1 MKNLSLQTRYSIA
14 QGLYWAAGCALFG
27 FVAVFLKEK
36 GLGNTE
42 IGLTVG
48 LASLAS
54 CCLSPLLS
62 SLAAKHNKISIQEY
76 LILFLIITM
85 ILFCSLSLFA
95 LPAILTM
102 VLFGLLYCLN
112 VSTNPFLSQMVMNY
126 SQEGKRVDFGSARGI
141 GSISYA
147 IAAVVLGQLISG
159 IGVHFLGLIYMI
171 GMAALILLLQS
182 MPKTYP
188 ASSVKK
194 EAVRHQTK
202 NKEKSFITRYPLFF
216 ILLTGFSLCFMVSSC
231 MSTYM
236 INIID
241 KIGMSQS
248 LLGVCLFM
256 MAASELPMMMMAPR
270 LKSRFGLM
278 PVLLIAALA
287 YGVRNICIATADSM
301 MMLIIGLIFHGM
313 SYGVF
318 TALIT
323 DYAGSALAAEDRML
337 GQSWI
342 AISTTG
348 IGGTIGN
355 LFGGMLQDV
364 FGLSVLL
371 KLCIVITV
379 IGIMIAVSGILRD
392 SAFSEDLTHLL
403 RRKKS
408 CYRVNQ
414 HSSIG

>member
-1 MKNLSLQTRYSIA
+1 
-14 QGLYWAAGCALFG
+14 
-27 FVAVFLKEK
+27 
-36 GLGNTE
+36 
-42 IGLTVG
+42 
-48 LASLAS
+48 
-54 CCLSPLLS
+54 
-62 SLAAKHNKISIQEY
+62 
-76 LILFLIITM
+76 
-85 ILFCSLSLFA
+85 
-95 LPAILTM
+95 
-102 VLFGLLYCLN
+102 
-112 VSTNPFLSQMVMNY
+112 
-126 SQEGKRVDFGSARGI
+126 
-141 GSISYA
+141 
-147 IAAVVLGQLISG
+147 
-159 IGVHFLGLIYMI
+159 
-171 GMAALILLLQS
+171 
-182 MPKTYP
+182 
-188 ASSVKK
+188 
-194 EAVRHQTK
+194 
-202 NKEKSFITRYPLFF
+202 
-216 ILLTGFSLCFMVSSC
+216 MVSSC

-301 MMLIIGLIFHGM
+301 MMLIIGLIFQGM

-392 SAFSEDLTHLL
+392 SSFSEDLTHLL

>member
-188 ASSVKK
+188 ASSIKRGGSSSDEEQRK
-194 EAVRHQTK
+194 IIHHPISA
-202 NKEKSFITRYPLFF
+202 FF

-301 MMLIIGLIFHGM
+301 MMLIIGLIFQGM

-355 LFGGMLQDV
+355 LLEECCRMYSD
-364 FGLSVLL
+364 
-371 KLCIVITV
+371 
-379 IGIMIAVSGILRD
+379 
-392 SAFSEDLTHLL
+392 
-403 RRKKS
+403 
-408 CYRVNQ
+408 YRYF
-414 HSSIG
+414 

>member
-1 MKNLSLQTRYSIA
+1 M
-14 QGLYWAAGCALFG
+14 
-27 FVAVFLKEK
+27 
-36 GLGNTE
+36 GNTE

-188 ASSVKK
+188 ASSIK
-194 EAVRHQTK
+194 R
-202 NKEKSFITRYPLFF
+202 
-216 ILLTGFSLCFMVSSC
+216 GGSS
-231 MSTYM
+231 SDEEQRK
-236 INIID
+236 IIHHP
-241 KIGMSQS
+241 I
-248 LLGVCLFM
+248 
-256 MAASELPMMMMAPR
+256 
-270 LKSRFGLM
+270 
-278 PVLLIAALA
+278 
-287 YGVRNICIATADSM
+287 
-301 MMLIIGLIFHGM
+301 
-313 SYGVF
+313 
-318 TALIT
+318 
-323 DYAGSALAAEDRML
+323 
-337 GQSWI
+337 
-342 AISTTG
+342 
-348 IGGTIGN
+348 
-355 LFGGMLQDV
+355 
-364 FGLSVLL
+364 
-371 KLCIVITV
+371 
-379 IGIMIAVSGILRD
+379 
-392 SAFSEDLTHLL
+392 SAFFHFVNRIQPLLYGIELHVDL
-403 RRKKS
+403 
-408 CYRVNQ
+408 YD
-414 HSSIG
+414 

>member
-1 MKNLSLQTRYSIA
+1 
-14 QGLYWAAGCALFG
+14 
-27 FVAVFLKEK
+27 
-36 GLGNTE
+36 
-42 IGLTVG
+42 
-48 LASLAS
+48 
-54 CCLSPLLS
+54 
-62 SLAAKHNKISIQEY
+62 
-76 LILFLIITM
+76 
-85 ILFCSLSLFA
+85 
-95 LPAILTM
+95 
-102 VLFGLLYCLN
+102 
-112 VSTNPFLSQMVMNY
+112 
-126 SQEGKRVDFGSARGI
+126 
-141 GSISYA
+141 
-147 IAAVVLGQLISG
+147 
-159 IGVHFLGLIYMI
+159 
-171 GMAALILLLQS
+171 
-182 MPKTYP
+182 
-188 ASSVKK
+188 
-194 EAVRHQTK
+194 
-202 NKEKSFITRYPLFF
+202 
-216 ILLTGFSLCFMVSSC
+216 MVSSC

-301 MMLIIGLIFHGM
+301 MMLIIGLIFQGM

-355 LFGGMLQDV
+355 LLEECCRMYSIIGTFKIMHCYNCDRNHDCCFWNFKGFFLQRRFDSLV
-364 FGLSVLL
+364 KKEKILLSG
-371 KLCIVITV
+371 K
-379 IGIMIAVSGILRD
+379 
-392 SAFSEDLTHLL
+392 SAFIDWLMDRHFLD
-403 RRKKS
+403 
-408 CYRVNQ
+408 
-414 HSSIG
+414 